1 MTFGSELDES
11 LTLCFLAASRCN
23 NRAFAFKLV
32 AGVIVV
38 CGGGFVVVADIGGG
52 DELAACNL
60 LFEINSANAFLVA
73 SCSSSL
79 FRSATE
85 FPIFSNGTSRLDS
98 SVTSLADCARFLA
111 IIFMKNAFFSGV
123 NFPFFSIISSINFNF
138 GGSSGVSGCCET
150 DGFLLMITWFD

>member
-11 LTLCFLAASRCN
+11 LSLCFLAASRCN
-23 NRAFAFKLV
+23 NRDFAFKLV
-32 AGVIVV
+32 SGVIVV
-38 CGGGFVVVADIGGG
+38 RGGGFVVVVADIGGG

-85 FPIFSNGTSRLDS
+85 FPIFSIGTSGLD
-98 SVTSLADCARFLA
+98 
-111 IIFMKNAFFSGV
+111 
-123 NFPFFSIISSINFNF
+123 
-138 GGSSGVSGCCET
+138 
-150 DGFLLMITWFD
+150 